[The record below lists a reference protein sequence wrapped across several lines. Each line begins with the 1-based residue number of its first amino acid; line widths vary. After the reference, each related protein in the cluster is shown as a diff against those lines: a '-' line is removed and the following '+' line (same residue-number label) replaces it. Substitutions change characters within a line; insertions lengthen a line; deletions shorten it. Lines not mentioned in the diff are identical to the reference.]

1 MALHSGTR
9 HPLNPAVGDVITS
22 LGWSNR
28 FAVAAY
34 DCTSYR
40 HLPAACSGWDGCH
53 HNWGCTGSAPSQFA
67 PSPGWD
73 IWHQCNLSCVP
84 AFHRVGGW
92 GVRPATRFVRYHFNC
107 AVFPA
112 VSRSLTVIFRSP
124 WSARIPALPRE
135 SGEVSQPGCRCYVPK
150 RFVATAASVVLAL
163 RLGSSFA
170 LNSIPNFWLAYI
182 RFVFGQYL
190 KVSFSGFFSFGF
202 IWCKTGA
209 CWREGC
215 RMSNLMECRAYHA
228 LIEDDESLCPQCG
241 STPLDGGR

>member
-9 HPLNPAVGDVITS
+9 RPRNPAVGDMITS

-53 HNWGCTGSAPSQFA
+53 HNWGCTGRAPSQFA

-92 GVRPATRFVRYHFNC
+92 GVRPATRFVRYHFNN

-112 VSRSLTVIFRSP
+112 ASRSLTV
-124 WSARIPALPRE
+124 
-135 SGEVSQPGCRCYVPK
+135 
-150 RFVATAASVVLAL
+150 
-163 RLGSSFA
+163 
-170 LNSIPNFWLAYI
+170 
-182 RFVFGQYL
+182 
-190 KVSFSGFFSFGF
+190 FSGHLGRHAFQPCQGRAGRLVSPVAGVMSPSGLLPPLPVLCWPSGWGRLSQIGF
-202 IWCKTGA
+202 C
-209 CWREGC
+209 
-215 RMSNLMECRAYHA
+215 L
-228 LIEDDESLCPQCG
+228 
-241 STPLDGGR
+241 